1 MPALAALTW
10 AGKRV
15 VWLAPPHLPYAP
27 ALAAAG
33 INLSQLVVVRA
44 PGRRDALWAAEQALR
59 AGCCH
64 ALLGWFR
71 RASYDDLRRLA
82 VAAEGSAA
90 WIALFR
96 PREAAAESSPAC
108 LRLALETDDAPEG
121 DLLTVRILKRRGL
134 PAAAPLRLAVKD
146 LSMLWLALHFPALP
160 PDALAPIAAWACQFT
175 PRVSLEPPQELLLE
189 VQGSL
194 RLYGGLESLH
204 ERLPRAARARLPGE
218 HRAAPTPRAAL
229 WLSRGAGEAF
239 EALPVEVTQLD
250 VEFFR
255 SIGVST
261 VGELLQLPRDGLA
274 QRCGAQV
281 ARALDRALGALPG
294 AASVFRAAAAL
305 FRQARAAGRGEPCR
319 SAALRRPPPAG
330 PARGLARRAA
340 GRHPRLRAGAVA

>member
-1 MPALAALTW
+1 MAALEEILQRQPVWLGRAPQWAVPADPTGFQALDSELPGGGWPSGALTEILGSQQGIGELQLVLPALAALTW

-108 LRLALETDDAPEG
+108 LRLSLESDGDALS
-121 DLLTVRILKRRGL
+121 VRIVKRRGL
-134 PAAAPLRLAVKD
+134 PAAAPLRLAVQ
-146 LSMLWLALHFPALP
+146 SPIH
-160 PDALAPIAAWACQFT
+160 ALARSP
-175 PRVSLEPPQELLLE
+175 
-189 VQGSL
+189 
-194 RLYGGLESLH
+194 
-204 ERLPRAARARLPGE
+204 
-218 HRAAPTPRAAL
+218 
-229 WLSRGAGEAF
+229 LSR
-239 EALPVEVTQLD
+239 P
-250 VEFFR
+250 
-255 SIGVST
+255 
-261 VGELLQLPRDGLA
+261 
-274 QRCGAQV
+274 
-281 ARALDRALGALPG
+281 
-294 AASVFRAAAAL
+294 
-305 FRQARAAGRGEPCR
+305 AAGRAR
-319 SAALRRPPPAG
+319 ADRRL
-330 PARGLARRAA
+330 GLPVHA
-340 GRHPRLRAGAVA
+340 